1 MDGGNQMSFTHQIG
15 LVILLT
21 TPLIINANPFTPK
34 DDHQILERLPKQM
47 FQSETNVSIN
57 KLRDQVNANPKDWLS
72 ASQLAQL
79 YIELS
84 QTLAD
89 PRYMGY
95 AQAVLNPWW
104 QSSQPPLESMILRA
118 IIRQNAHN
126 FSGAM
131 DDLEQ
136 ILKIQPGHVQAN
148 LIKATIATVQG
159 KYEIA
164 KQHCQRLMRRSSMM
178 LALICQSTA
187 TSLSGNAKTSYRLL
201 HQVMSINLPM
211 PEKEKSWGWTS
222 LAEIAWRIGDYKAA
236 DRHFQTALQSGFKD
250 IYCLRGYADFLLQQ
264 KRPLDVIHLLA
275 SETLIDSLFLR
286 LTIAEKN
293 TDSEHFSRHNA
304 LLNQRFKENR
314 KRGSTLH
321 QGDEAKFMLQLMNQP
336 KIALQ
341 LARQNW
347 QLQREPVDT
356 YILLQSALAVSDYA
370 TVQAVTAWLENQ
382 GTEDVMIKQI
392 LVIKKGNGYEI

>member
-1 MDGGNQMSFTHQIG
+1 MDGGNQMNFTHRIV
-15 LVILLT
+15 LILLLT

-34 DDHQILERLPKQM
+34 NDHQILERLPKQM
-47 FQSETNVSIN
+47 FQSETNATIN

>member
-1 MDGGNQMSFTHQIG
+1 MNFTHRIF
-15 LVILLT
+15 LLLLLT
-21 TPLIINANPFTPK
+21 MASIINAKPFTPK
-34 DDHQILERLPKQM
+34 DGYQVLERLPEQL
-47 FQSETNVSIN
+47 FQSETNAKIN
-57 KLRDQVNANPKDWLS
+57 KLREQINVNPKDWPL

-95 AQAVLNPWW
+95 AQALLNPWW
-104 QSSQPPLESMILRA
+104 QSSQPALKALILRA

-126 FSGAM
+126 FSAAM

-136 ILKIQPGHVQAN
+136 ILSAQPGHVQAN

-159 KYEIA
+159 KYKIA
-164 KQHCQRLMRRSSMM
+164 IQHCQRLMRRASMA

-187 TSLSGNAKTSYRLL
+187 TSLSGKAETSYRLL
-201 HQVMSINLPM
+201 HQVMSANLPM

-222 LAEIAWRIGDYKAA
+222 LAEIAWRIGNYKAA
-236 DRHFQTALQSGFKD
+236 DQHFQTALQIGAKD
-250 IYCLRGYADFLLQQ
+250 IYCLRVYTDFLLHQQ
-264 KRPLDVIHLLA
+264 RPLDVIQLLA
-275 SETLIDSLFLR
+275 SETQIDSLLLR
-286 LTIAEKN
+286 LTIAEKMIH
-293 TDSEHFSRHNA
+293 SEHFNSHIA

-336 KIALQ
+336 QMALK
-341 LARQNW
+341 LAKQNW
-347 QLQREPVDT
+347 LLQRESVDT
-356 YILLQSALAVSDYA
+356 YILLQSALAANDYA
-370 TVQAVTAWLENQ
+370 IVQEVSTWLENQ

-392 LVIKKGNGYEI
+392 LATKETKGYGI

>member
-1 MDGGNQMSFTHQIG
+1 M
-15 LVILLT
+15 
-21 TPLIINANPFTPK
+21 NAKPFTPK
-34 DDHQILERLPKQM
+34 GDYQILERLPERL
-47 FQSETNVSIN
+47 FQSETNVTIN
-57 KLRDQVNANPKDWLS
+57 KLRDQVNANPNDWSS
-72 ASQLAQL
+72 ASELAQS

-104 QSSQPPLESMILRA
+104 QSPQPSLKAMILRA
-118 IIRQNAHN
+118 IIRQNSHN

-131 DDLEQ
+131 EDLEQ
-136 ILKIQPGHVQAN
+136 ILKVQPGHVQAN

-164 KQHCQRLMRRSSMM
+164 KQHCQRLMRRSSML
-178 LALICQSTA
+178 LALMCQSTA
-187 TSLSGNAKTSYRLL
+187 TSLNGNAKTSYRLL
-201 HQVMSINLPM
+201 HQVMSANLPM
-211 PEKEKSWGWTS
+211 PEKERSWGWTS
-222 LAEIAWRIGDYKAA
+222 LAEIAWRMGSYKAA
-236 DRHFQTALQSGFKD
+236 DQHFQTALQSGFKD

-264 KRPLDVIHLLA
+264 KRPVEVINLLA
-275 SETLIDSLFLR
+275 SETQIDSLLLR
-286 LTIAEKN
+286 LTIAEKK
-293 TDSEHFSRHNA
+293 THSEYYSRHYA

-336 KIALQ
+336 QIALK
-341 LARQNW
+341 LAKQNW

-356 YILLQSALAVSDYA
+356 YIVP
-370 TVQAVTAWLENQ
+370 
-382 GTEDVMIKQI
+382 IHKQRFSFI
-392 LVIKKGNGYEI
+392 PKIRIKKIYNRIILGVSTTLKSLELFLNPMFFLYKYIFKSQLPCKIASL

>member
-1 MDGGNQMSFTHQIG
+1 MNFTHRIV
-15 LVILLT
+15 LILLLT
-21 TPLIINANPFTPK
+21 MPSIMNAKPFTPK
-34 DDHQILERLPKQM
+34 NDQQILERLPEQL
-47 FQSETNVSIN
+47 FQSETNVTIN
-57 KLRDQVNANPKDWLS
+57 KLRNQVNANPKDWSS

-79 YIELS
+79 YNELS

-104 QSSQPPLESMILRA
+104 QSSQPPLKSIILRA
-118 IIRQNAHN
+118 IIRQNGHN

-131 DDLEQ
+131 DDLKQ
-136 ILKIQPGHVQAN
+136 ILIIQPGHVQAN

-159 KYEIA
+159 EYEIA

-178 LALICQSTA
+178 LALMCQSTA

-201 HQVMSINLPM
+201 HQVMSANLPM

-264 KRPLDVIHLLA
+264 KRPFDVINLLA
-275 SETLIDSLFLR
+275 SETQIDSLLLR

-293 TDSEHFSRHNA
+293 TDSEHFRRHNA
-304 LLNQRFKENR
+304 LLNKRFKENR

-356 YILLQSALAVSDYA
+356 YILLQSALAASDYA
-370 TVQAVTAWLENQ
+370 TVQAVTTWLENQ

-392 LVIKKGNGYEI
+392 LATMEGNGYEI

>member
-1 MDGGNQMSFTHQIG
+1 MNFTHRIV
-15 LVILLT
+15 LILLLT
-21 TPLIINANPFTPK
+21 MSSIMNAKPFTPK
-34 DDHQILERLPKQM
+34 DDQQILERLPEQL
-47 FQSETNVSIN
+47 FQSETNVTIN
-57 KLRDQVNANPKDWLS
+57 KLRNQVIANPKDWSS

-104 QSSQPPLESMILRA
+104 QSPQPPLKSMILRA

-131 DDLEQ
+131 DDLEK

-201 HQVMSINLPM
+201 HQVMSTNLPM
-211 PEKEKSWGWTS
+211 PKKEKSWGWTS
-222 LAEIAWRIGDYKAA
+222 LAEIAWRMGNYKAA

-250 IYCLRGYADFLLQQ
+250 IYCLKGYADFLLQQ
-264 KRPLDVIHLLA
+264 KRPLDVIHLLS
-275 SETLIDSLFLR
+275 SETQIDSLLLR

-336 KIALQ
+336 NIALQ

-356 YILLQSALAVSDYA
+356 YILLQSALAASDYA

-392 LVIKKGNGYEI
+392 LVTKKGNGYEI

>member
-1 MDGGNQMSFTHQIG
+1 MNFTHRI
-15 LVILLT
+15 VIILLLT
-21 TPLIINANPFTPK
+21 MASIINARPFTPK
-34 DDHQILERLPKQM
+34 DDYQVLEKLPQQL
-47 FQSETNVSIN
+47 FQSETNAKIN
-57 KLRDQVNANPKDWLS
+57 KLRDQVNSSPNDWSS

-95 AQAVLNPWW
+95 AQALLNPWW
-104 QSSQPPLESMILRA
+104 QSSQPSLKALILRA
-118 IIRQNAHN
+118 IIRQNAHD

-131 DDLEQ
+131 EDLEQ
-136 ILKIQPGHVQAN
+136 ILSVQPGHVQAN

-159 KYEIA
+159 KYKIA
-164 KQHCQRLMRRSSMM
+164 MQHCQRLMRRSSMI
-178 LALICQSTA
+178 LALTCQSTA
-187 TSLSGNAKTSYRLL
+187 ASLSGKAKTSYRLL
-201 HQVMSINLPM
+201 HQVMSANLPM

-222 LAEIAWRIGDYKAA
+222 LAEIAWRLGNDKAA
-236 DRHFQTALQSGFKD
+236 DQHFQTALQIGSED
-250 IYCLRGYADFLLQQ
+250 IYCLRVYADFLLQQ
-264 KRPLDVIHLLA
+264 QRPLDVIQLLA
-275 SETLIDSLFLR
+275 SKTQIDSLLLR
-286 LTIAEKN
+286 LTIAEKK
-293 TDSEHFSRHNA
+293 THSEQFSRHIA

-336 KIALQ
+336 QIALQ

-347 QLQREPVDT
+347 QLQRESVDT
-356 YILLQSALAVSDYA
+356 YVLLQSALAANDHA
-370 TVQAVTAWLENQ
+370 TVEEVKAWLENK

-392 LVIKKGNGYEI
+392 LATKEGQGYEI

>member
-1 MDGGNQMSFTHQIG
+1 MPSIT
-15 LVILLT
+15 
-21 TPLIINANPFTPK
+21 NAKPFTPK
-34 DDHQILERLPKQM
+34 DDQQILERLPEQL
-47 FQSETNVSIN
+47 FQSETNVTIN
-57 KLRDQVNANPKDWLS
+57 KLRNQVNANPKDWSS
-72 ASQLAQL
+72 ASQLTQL

-118 IIRQNAHN
+118 IIRQNVHN

-159 KYEIA
+159 EYKLA
-164 KQHCQRLMRRSSMM
+164 RQHCQRLMRRTSMM
-178 LALICQSTA
+178 LALMCQSTA
-187 TSLSGNAKTSYRLL
+187 TSLSGNAKNSYRLL
-201 HQVMSINLPM
+201 HQVMSANLPM

-222 LAEIAWRIGDYKAA
+222 LAEIAWRMGNYKAA
-236 DRHFQTALQSGFKD
+236 DQHFQTALQSGFKD

-264 KRPLDVIHLLA
+264 KRPLDVIYLLA
-275 SETLIDSLFLR
+275 SETQIDSLLLR

-293 TDSEHFSRHNA
+293 TDSEHFSRHNT

-356 YILLQSALAVSDYA
+356 YILLQSALAASDYV

-392 LVIKKGNGYEI
+392 LVTKKGNGYEI